1 MSDTEMIWNLI
12 LSLFVPAA
20 LWIIRGLNSRI
31 EKTEDLLARTREEY
45 ATKYEMQNQIR
56 QIMETMHRLEDKLDR
71 VLSK

>member
-31 EKTEDLLARTREEY
+31 EKNEDLLARTREEY

-71 VLSK
+71 VLQK